1 MNKTISIII
10 PCFNESAC
18 LQLFFNELQTV
29 CNNYSI
35 YNYEFIF
42 VNDGSSD
49 ASSELLN
56 RLASSDNRVTVLEF
70 SRNFGKEAAL
80 TAGFQVSNGDM
91 VIPIDAD
98 LQHPPHIIFDL
109 IDRYNKGDVDVVIA
123 LRTSRETESWLY
135 KKATTFFYHIENI
148 ISDCDMPRDAGDFRL
163 MSREVVEALCA
174 LPEKRRFMKGLYA

>member
-123 LRTSRETESWLY
+123 LRNSREQKAGYTKKRQHFFITSKILSATVTCLAMPEIFVSCREKSSKRCVLY
-135 KKATTFFYHIENI
+135 LKNV
-148 ISDCDMPRDAGDFRL
+148 DL
-163 MSREVVEALCA
+163 
-174 LPEKRRFMKGLYA
+174 